1 MVSWSHSFM
10 TICKLQRV
18 SGRSPEW
25 TAKGAQRPSEQAL
38 DVRRRTYIQHPVLGI
53 DALFAVNLQ

>member
-1 MVSWSHSFM
+1 M